1 MFNML
6 CMDLRRL
13 FRTRSFYIIL
23 GVTAAL
29 LLAVVLLAAAISSP
43 DTLDAIQ
50 SQGAEIDEYDR
61 QMAEGIRSM
70 TQLEFIAECIGGG
83 SLLVM
88 AGLGMTLF
96 VHGDFSSGYI
106 KNIRFVRPRRW
117 EYVLSKILLA
127 GVYSGVLTALGILVS
142 LTAPLLFG
150 LHPPAS
156 PMVRILEYALWSWL
170 LYWAFSLMGL
180 SLAALTR
187 SSVPGLVL
195 TVLAGGGLTTQLL
208 ALACRALHWPDL
220 WQYLL
225 SAVVSSQCV
234 PMPDAGQITMILGC
248 SIGWA
253 AVYSLGSLAALER
266 RDI

>member
-1 MFNML
+1 MMP
-6 CMDLRRL
+6 
-13 FRTRSFYIIL
+13 S
-23 GVTAAL
+23 
-29 LLAVVLLAAAISSP
+29 ISS
-43 DTLDAIQ
+43 
-50 SQGAEIDEYDR
+50 
-61 QMAEGIRSM
+61 
-70 TQLEFIAECIGGG
+70 
-83 SLLVM
+83 
-88 AGLGMTLF
+88 
-96 VHGDFSSGYI
+96 
-106 KNIRFVRPRRW
+106 
-117 EYVLSKILLA
+117 LLA